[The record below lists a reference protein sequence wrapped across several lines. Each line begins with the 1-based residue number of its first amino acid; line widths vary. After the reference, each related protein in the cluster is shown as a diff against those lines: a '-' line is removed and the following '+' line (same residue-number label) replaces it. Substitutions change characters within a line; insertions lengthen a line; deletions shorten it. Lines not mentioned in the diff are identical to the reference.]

1 MIYVSQF
8 VFQGQTKKN
17 VTLKHIWDLWLRK
30 TILYSYQH
38 KKLWPWNICL
48 DLNHQSVTLKCFC
61 SLRLRKWKKKHCDLE
76 IYSLSLRKWKK
87 YCDLEIYSL
96 TQRKWKN
103 TLTLKFT
110 ASARESVIGWGVY
123 TTITYKYQCYRN
135 ISHFR
140 IYLKFSLWKSMLVS
154 LYSFVNL
161 NLFQICFWYQE
172 YVIKKGCMI
181 SL

>member
-1 MIYVSQF
+1 MFGFKPPI
-8 VFQGQTKKN
+8 
-17 VTLKHIWDLWLRK
+17 
-30 TILYSYQH
+30 
-38 KKLWPWNICL
+38 
-48 DLNHQSVTLKCFC
+48 
-61 SLRLRKWKKKHCDLE
+61 CDLE
-76 IYSLSLRKWKK
+76 MFLQPQAAKVKKNTVTWKIYSLSLRKWKK